1 LTSSI
6 KIIQTSIASIHIA
19 IMADVAT
26 PPGATN
32 LDGGAASEKKKPVF
46 EKVEKPDEKAY
57 NEALKKAEKDHA
69 DSVAK
74 LVSYRPI

>member
-1 LTSSI
+1 LTSEI
-6 KIIQTSIASIHIA
+6 DIIQTSIASIHIA

-26 PPGATN
+26 PPGATH
-32 LDGGAASEKKKPVF
+32 LDGAASEKKKPVL

-57 NEALKKAEKDHA
+57 NEALKKSEKDHA

>member
-1 LTSSI
+1 LTSEINII
-6 KIIQTSIASIHIA
+6 KTSIASIHIA

-26 PPGATN
+26 SPGATH
-32 LDGGAASEKKKPVF
+32 LDAGAASEKKKPAF
-46 EKVEKPDEKAY
+46 EKVEKPDEKTY

-74 LVSYRPI
+74 LVSCRPI